1 MKRKTYL
8 RPKAAPLTPL
18 RDEPLLRPAGVKF
31 VDIHCHC
38 LPRLDDG
45 PATVE
50 AAVNLCRSLTWD
62 GVSEV
67 IATAHQLGRYEGR
80 NDPNVIRQAVARL
93 NDELDRQ
100 AVPLKVF
107 PGADVRVDERLPR
120 MLEDDRVLTLADG
133 GRYVLLEMPHDVF
146 IDISHLL
153 EALASRNL
161 IPIISHPE
169 RHPLIARRPELIRP
183 WLDKDILLQITA
195 ASLAGDFGPPAQ
207 KAGWHFLTSGAR
219 TVIATDA
226 HDLTERPPR
235 MQTAYGLIR
244 EKLGA
249 AAANRMCCDDPAR
262 ILAGSDT
269 SSTGKTGH
277 REAYA

>member
-1 MKRKTYL
+1 MKRKTFL
-8 RPKAAPLTPL
+8 RKKKAPLTPL
-18 RDEPLLRPAGVKF
+18 RERPLVRPAAAAF

-50 AAVNLCRSLTWD
+50 AAVNLCRSLSWD
-62 GVSEV
+62 GVTAA
-67 IATAHQLGRYEGR
+67 IATVHQLGRYEGR
-80 NDPNVIRQAVARL
+80 NDPEIIRSAVARL
-93 NDELDRQ
+93 NVELDRQ
-100 AVPLKVF
+100 EVPLKVW
-107 PGADVRVDERLPR
+107 PGADVRVDERLVQ
-120 MLEDDRVLTLADG
+120 MIADDQVLTLADR
-133 GRYVLLEMPHDVF
+133 GRHVLLELPHDAF

-169 RHPLIARRPELIRP
+169 RNPLIARRPELIRP
-183 WLDKDILLQITA
+183 WLEKEMLLQITA
-195 ASLAGDFGPPAQ
+195 GSLAGDFGPLAQ
-207 KAGWHFLTSGAR
+207 EAGWHFLTGGAR
-219 TVIATDA
+219 VVVASDA
-226 HDLTERPPR
+226 HDLTERRPR
-235 MQTAYGLIR
+235 MLTACNLIR

-262 ILAGSDT
+262 ILAGSAIL
-269 SSTGKTGH
+269 STTGLGH